1 MRVLLAENNLS
12 NSLVARL
19 ILEREQH
26 DVTLVTNGA
35 EAIAKAQSVPYDI
48 LLLDIVMPVMD
59 GFQTVQ
65 YLQRLMSRPTH
76 IFALSAYDTEKDIAL
91 YRAAGFDGVIAK
103 PLRPGDL
110 SAALTVEKGGRR
122 PSLVGVAAN
131 AQDAKARPL
140 LDEAIIRDGPG
151 QADDVTRERI
161 WRSYRSGLSTS
172 LKEISRT
179 LPGYLEQ
186 DMSSREAFLNALHSL
201 RSSSLTVGMNR
212 APYLA
217 KELREAPT
225 DQIIDGVARLLHAVR
240 DSLPVLETVL
250 LDISKRTTTSSDT
263 PNPSVTSW

>member
-26 DVTLVTNGA
+26 DVTIVSNGA
-35 EAIAKAQSVPYDI
+35 EAIAKTQSMPFDVV
-48 LLLDIVMPVMD
+48 LLDIVMPVMD
-59 GFQTVQ
+59 GFQTVE
-65 YLQRLMSRPTH
+65 YLQRLISRPPH

-91 YRAAGFDGVIAK
+91 YRAAGFDGIIAK

-110 SAALTVEKGGRR
+110 SAALSVKVGSRR
-122 PSLVGVAAN
+122 PSLIGIAAN
-131 AQDAKARPL
+131 GQEANARPL

-151 QADDVTRERI
+151 QADDVTKERI

-172 LKEISRT
+172 LKDISRA
-179 LPGYLEQ
+179 LPGYLEK
-186 DMSSREAFLNALHSL
+186 DIASREAFLNALHSL

-212 APYLA
+212 APFLA
-217 KELREAPT
+217 KELREAPM

-240 DSLPVLETVL
+240 DSLPALETVL
-250 LDISKRTTTSSDT
+250 LNVSQNSGTSSIA
-263 PNPSVTSW
+263 PR

>member
-1 MRVLLAENNLS
+1 MRVLLAENNLT

-19 ILEREQH
+19 ILERENH
-26 DVTLVTNGA
+26 DVTIVTNGA
-35 EAIAKAQSVPYDI
+35 EAIVKTQSSPYDV

-65 YLQRLMSRPTH
+65 YLHKMMSRPAH

-91 YRAAGFDGVIAK
+91 YQAAGFDGVIAK

-110 SAALTVEKGGRR
+110 SAALTVRKGHGR
-122 PSLVGVAAN
+122 PSLIGVAAN

-140 LDEAIIRDGPG
+140 LDETVIRDGPG
-151 QADDVTRERI
+151 HADEVTRERI
-161 WRSYRSGLSTS
+161 WRSYRSGLSTA
-172 LKEISRT
+172 LKDLSRA
-179 LPGYLEQ
+179 LPGYLEY
-186 DMSSREAFLNALHSL
+186 DKPSREAFLNALHSL
-201 RSSSLTVGMNR
+201 RSASLTVGMNR

-225 DQIIDGVARLLHAVR
+225 DQIIEGMARLLHAVR

-250 LDISKRTTTSSDT
+250 LDVSQGSRT
-263 PNPSVTSW
+263 PSVTPGQESPCV

>member
-26 DVTLVTNGA
+26 DVTVVTNGA
-35 EAIAKAQSVPYDI
+35 EAIAKTQSRLYDV
-48 LLLDIVMPVMD
+48 LLLDIVMPVMN

-65 YLQRLMSRPTH
+65 YLQSLISKPTH
-76 IFALSAYDTEKDIAL
+76 IFALSAYDTQADIAL

-110 SAALTVEKGGRR
+110 LAALSLEISGHR
-122 PSLVGVAAN
+122 PSIIGVAAN
-131 AQDAKARPL
+131 VQDAKSRPL
-140 LDEAIIRDGPG
+140 LDETIIRESAG

-161 WRSYRSGLSTS
+161 WRNFRSELSTA
-172 LKEISRT
+172 LKEISRA

-186 DMSSREAFLNALHSL
+186 DTPSREAFFNALHSL
-201 RSSSLTVGMNR
+201 RSISLTVGMNR
-212 APYLA
+212 APFLA
-217 KELREAPT
+217 KELREAPS

-250 LDISKRTTTSSDT
+250 LDVSRRAAIPSI
-263 PNPSVTSW
+263 PPEPSVTSW